1 MGMGSLR
8 TLARGWRPG
17 LPKLPQLPRYPRNV
31 YLVLLFT
38 LGKGFQIYIGQVTI
52 NLYAYSLGYSKDF
65 IGLLSA
71 MPALGALLA
80 AIPIGLLADRVGRKP
95 LLLVS
100 GVLNPLALA
109 AVGLSTG
116 STPMLVA
123 SLLNGILSSAYWVT
137 ILPILTESTTD
148 DQQVGVLA
156 INSFLLLGVG
166 ALGSL
171 VGGFVPEIVAMVI
184 HQPALDP
191 VPLRFGVLVAAT
203 IAFLPV
209 LPLFTLDPMP
219 GPERKKAA
227 PPAPAENGAQPAQPK
242 AATARVDPVGRKAL
256 VKLFAKLLLPDL
268 LATTGEGTVI
278 GLLQLYFVL
287 RFHLQPGS
295 LGALFTLAG
304 LIGGATA
311 LNAPRI
317 VRRWG
322 KLKTATTMQYL
333 SAPAMLLTGL
343 APVLPLAAAGEF
355 SRIVL
360 RGLFDPTY
368 AAFTMEQVSS
378 RYRATLSGCYSVTWS
393 LGFSI
398 GPTLAGWLYQNLGS
412 LPTFIVGAICLT
424 SAATLLRFFFGK
436 ATQPTA
442 PSPEADAEAIEG
454 ATTSGAAAPAH

>member
-1 MGMGSLR
+1 MGSPR
-8 TLARGWRPG
+8 NLASGRR
-17 LPKLPQLPRYPRNV
+17 LKLPALPRYPRNV

-52 NLYAYSLGYSKDF
+52 NLYAYSLHYEKDF

-71 MPALGALLA
+71 MPALGSLLA
-80 AIPIGLLADRVGRKP
+80 AIPIGLLADRIGRKP

-100 GVLNPLALA
+100 GVLNPMALA

-123 SLLNGILSSAYWVT
+123 SLLNGVLSSAYWVT
-137 ILPILTESTTD
+137 ILPILTESTTE

-171 VGGFVPEIVAMVI
+171 VGGFVPEVVAMAT

-191 VPLRFGVLVAAT
+191 LPLRIGVLAAAT

-219 GPERKKAA
+219 GPSRETVTT
-227 PPAPAENGAQPAQPK
+227 PTSSTPTENGSQPAQSG
-242 AATARVDPVGRKAL
+242 AATGRRDPVGRMAL

-278 GLLQLYFVL
+278 GLLQLYFLL

-304 LIGGATA
+304 LLGGATA

-398 GPTLAGWLYQNLGS
+398 GPTLAGWLFQNLGP
-412 LPTFIVGAICLT
+412 LPTFIVGAVCLT
-424 SAATLLRFFFGK
+424 SAATLLRIFFGASSRPPATDK
-436 ATQPTA
+436 ATTK
-442 PSPEADAEAIEG
+442 AIEG